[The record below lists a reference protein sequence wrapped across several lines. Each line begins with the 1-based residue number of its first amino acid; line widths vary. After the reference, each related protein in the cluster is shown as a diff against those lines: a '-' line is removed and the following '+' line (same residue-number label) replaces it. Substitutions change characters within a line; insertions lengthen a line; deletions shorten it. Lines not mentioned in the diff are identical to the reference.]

1 MNERFGHREHLYL
14 AWSAVRFHGPEE
26 AGDHVVSFIKD
37 VAAQHGAPQLYNETM
52 TRFWVWAVAT
62 AIEIGERG
70 DDFDALLEEH
80 PQLTDKRLP
89 WRHWSDELLR
99 SARAKARWVDPDLEP
114 LPVTPRA

>member
-1 MNERFGHREHLYL
+1 MNNRFGHREHLHV
-14 AWSAVRFHGPEE
+14 AWTAVHAYGPEG

-37 VAAQHGAPQLYNETM
+37 VAAAHGGTQLYNETM

-62 AIEIGERG
+62 AIETAEHGA
-70 DDFDALLEEH
+70 DFDALLEEH

-99 SARAKARWVDPDLEP
+99 SADAKARWVDPDLRP
-114 LPVTPRA
+114 LPGRRS